1 MVSAENRILATATK
15 DVLTMLGKPAAKALF
30 WELRLLEIS
39 VEPEEFDI
47 TKVDAGLRKIF
58 GSAAELFMGHIYR
71 EFKTR
76 LSEEGI
82 TDDEVEIK
90 DTNISAA
97 NKILRLLAPKATT

>member
-15 DVLTMLGKPAAKALF
+15 DVLTMLGEPAAKALF
-30 WELRLLEIS
+30 SELRLLEIS
-39 VEPEEFDI
+39 IKPEEFDI
-47 TKVDAGLRKIF
+47 IKVDAGLRKIF
-58 GSAAELFMGHIYR
+58 GSAAELFTGDIYR